1 MKHELLPCMIDWG
14 RFVKVHEVL
23 HSVYWCTIV
32 AEPKVKVQTIPEWSG
47 TDRAKFLD
55 EIWNCHLRECSGQ
68 SWGVSC
74 GRKNRTLCID
84 SQNITPPVEYCQ
96 NICFYCRSLWWVSM
110 KHWGCFRRAD
120 FKTNWTM
127 WTSSGKLLVFGRLFR
142 PLSRV
147 KLIRYAQN
155 IGLETQNWGWISVL
169 FCHSNDYC
177 FIILHFHYW
186 FIILP

>member
-1 MKHELLPCMIDWG
+1 MYDRLGSLCKSPWSSTQCVLVYNCGRTKSKSTNNTRMVRHWQGQIPGWNMKLPPARM
-14 RFVKVHEVL
+14 L
-23 HSVYWCTIV
+23 
-32 AEPKVKVQTIPEWSG
+32 
-47 TDRAKFLD
+47 RAKL
-55 EIWNCHLRECSGQ
+55 
-68 SWGVSC
+68 GVSC

-84 SQNITPPVEYCQ
+84 SWNITPPVEYCQ

-147 KLIRYAQN
+147 ELIRYAQN

>member
-1 MKHELLPCMIDWG
+1 MYNCAWL
-14 RFVKVHEVL
+14 
-23 HSVYWCTIV
+23 
-32 AEPKVKVQTIPEWSG
+32 KVKVQTNPEWSG
-47 TDRAKFLD
+47 QGQIPGWNMKLPPARMLRAKL
-55 EIWNCHLRECSGQ
+55 
-68 SWGVSC
+68 GVSC

-84 SQNITPPVEYCQ
+84 SWNITPPVEYCQ

-120 FKTNWTM
+120 FKTY

-142 PLSRV
+142 QLSCQVNSLCSKYWTRNSQLRV
-147 KLIRYAQN
+147 DEK
-155 IGLETQNWGWISVL
+155 WISVL
-169 FCHSNDYC
+169 FCHYNHYC